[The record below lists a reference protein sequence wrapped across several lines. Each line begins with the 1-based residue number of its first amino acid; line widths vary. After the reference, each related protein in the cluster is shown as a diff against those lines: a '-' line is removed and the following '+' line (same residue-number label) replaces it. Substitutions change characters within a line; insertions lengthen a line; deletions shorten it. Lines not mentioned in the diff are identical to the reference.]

1 MSPFKANLNLLKVLM
16 RMNLRSSDYR
26 TLLGALWS
34 LAGPLLT
41 FAVLYFIFVDRF
53 GRGITLFS
61 LKLLTGVIVIQF
73 LMAVIQITMNAMRQ
87 SRDVVV
93 DSLTPSEVFL
103 AAPLVVPLLKFI
115 VEIGLCLALAV
126 SSGVFHAANVLALLI
141 LSFLFLLLSVGA
153 GLYLGVLN
161 SLAADVGE
169 IWQRIQPILLFVCP
183 VFYSLDM
190 LSPWGRWVV
199 YWLNPATSFLIS
211 YQTLISGHP
220 VPGFSAWT
228 MVRAALYAA
237 VVFSTGYAFFKKF
250 EKQIMETL

>member
-1 MSPFKANLNLLKVLM
+1 MNRFKNNLNLLKVLT
-16 RMNLRSSDYR
+16 RMHLRSSDYR
-26 TLLGALWS
+26 TFLGALWS

-41 FAVLYFIFVDRF
+41 FAVLYFIFIDRF

-61 LKLLTGVIVIQF
+61 LKLLTGVVVVQF
-73 LMAVIQITMNAMRQ
+73 FLAVIQITMNAMRQ

-103 AAPLVVPLLKFI
+103 AAPLAVPLLKFL
-115 VEIGLCLALAV
+115 VEIALCLGLAA
-126 SSGVFHAANVLALLI
+126 SYGVFHTANILGLLI
-141 LSFLFLLLSVGA
+141 LIFLYLILSAGV

-169 IWQRIQPILLFVCP
+169 IWQRIQPIMLFVCP

-190 LSPWGRWVV
+190 LSPWGRWAVD
-199 YWLNPATSFLIS
+199 WLNPAASFMIS
-211 YQTLISGHP
+211 FQSLISGHA

-237 VVFSTGYAFFKKF
+237 VIFGTGYAFFKKL

>member
-16 RMNLRSSDYR
+16 RMHLRSSDYR

-126 SSGVFHAANVLALLI
+126 SFGVFHAANVLALLI

-153 GLYLGVLN
+153 RFFIHWTCFHPG
-161 SLAADVGE
+161 ADG
-169 IWQRIQPILLFVCP
+169 P
-183 VFYSLDM
+183 
-190 LSPWGRWVV
+190 
-199 YWLNPATSFLIS
+199 
-211 YQTLISGHP
+211 
-220 VPGFSAWT
+220 
-228 MVRAALYAA
+228 
-237 VVFSTGYAFFKKF
+237 STG
-250 EKQIMETL
+250 